1 MNTCFEK
8 NLGVLSLFSLL
19 LYVYGYY
26 ARRINIFSLVV
37 IVQVS
42 HRYFLVATHSRAISK
57 SPIWGWRA
65 GVMGDPSYNV
75 HVGTNVV
82 ASRLMLH
89 QQ

>member
-8 NLGVLSLFSLL
+8 NLGVLSLVSLL

-57 SPIWGWRA
+57 SPIWGWRR
-65 GVMGDPSYNV
+65 GLGSWEIHHIMC
-75 HVGTNVV
+75 
-82 ASRLMLH
+82 MLA
-89 QQ
+89 QMLLPLD

>member
-1 MNTCFEK
+1 MSCFEK

-57 SPIWGWRA
+57 SPIWGWRRA